1 MQGNKR
7 TSRARRAGALAGIVA
22 VAPLAGLATAEHADA
37 GQIQITNRHP
47 SGKGSFSQAVKLAN
61 RGNDRDLLVFSSR
74 LSGSIHSRGAT
85 FEEAVALRSKGR
97 VTLSGRGR
105 HAALEFDGENTKS
118 HPGPPNSIR
127 DLRVSGM
134 RIMVPEYAEMNIS
147 GATISGGRTEPTFGV
162 YTNYY
167 DDVSIRRSTIS
178 GFETG
183 VQNLRSD
190 ILIAD
195 SLIRGN
201 EIGVDNAYAGTD
213 IVQST
218 ITGNTKIGVEAGYYG
233 DADLRDSTVADN
245 RGVAVFGDVELYN
258 STVTGNGGAV
268 ESYYGDTAT
277 FVNSIVIGNERSDA
291 YPECGDDLPSSHGGN
306 VLGKNCLVKVTKKD
320 AVVGSAR
327 LGPLT
332 DNGGPTPTVALK
344 RGSPAIGL
352 ATSEATK
359 KDQRGVPRGK
369 DPDSGA
375 FELSHKRR
383 G

>member
-1 MQGNKR
+1 MQGTKR
-7 TSRARRAGALAGIVA
+7 TSRARRAGALAGIAA
-22 VAPLAGLATAEHADA
+22 VAPLAGLAAAEHADA

-74 LSGSIHSRGAT
+74 LSGSIHTRGAT
-85 FEEAVALRSKGR
+85 FDEAVALRSKGN
-97 VTLSGRGR
+97 VKLSGRGR

-134 RIMVPEYAEMNIS
+134 KIAVPEYAEMNIS
-147 GATISGGRTEPTFGV
+147 GATIRGGRTEPTFGV

-178 GFETG
+178 GFKTG
-183 VQNLRSD
+183 VENSRSD
-190 ILIAD
+190 IVITD
-195 SLIRGN
+195 SVISSN
-201 EIGVDNAYAGTD
+201 GVGVSNYQGGTD

-218 ITGNTKIGVEAGYYG
+218 ITGNTEIGVEAGYYG

-245 RGVAVFGDVELYN
+245 PGVGVFGDVELYN
-258 STVTGNGGAV
+258 STVTGNDGAV

-277 FVNSIVIGNERSDA
+277 FVNSVVIGNKRSDGA
-291 YPECGDDLPSSHGGN
+291 PECGEKLPSSHGGN
-306 VLGKNCLVKVTKKD
+306 VFGRNCSVHVTKKD
-320 AVVGSAR
+320 VVAGNAR
-327 LGPLT
+327 LGPLK

-375 FELSHKRR
+375 FELSRKH
-383 G
+383 GG